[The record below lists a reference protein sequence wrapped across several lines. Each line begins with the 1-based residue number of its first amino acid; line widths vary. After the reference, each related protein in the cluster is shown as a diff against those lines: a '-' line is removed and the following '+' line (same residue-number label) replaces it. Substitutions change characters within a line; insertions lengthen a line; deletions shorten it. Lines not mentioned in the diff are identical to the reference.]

1 MQSYYRISKERYGNI
16 LVKNDFKRTSEV
28 ERYDHWSSFNL
39 RLSETPMFIVGSI
52 CQAFQPIFYIYSK
65 LLILENNL
73 LIYDNMIKNLREKN
87 ASVFYNFSTS
97 VL

>member
-1 MQSYYRISKERYGNI
+1 
-16 LVKNDFKRTSEV
+16 
-28 ERYDHWSSFNL
+28 
-39 RLSETPMFIVGSI
+39 MFIVGSI